1 MNYRHAFHAGN
12 HADVL
17 KHAAL
22 CLALA
27 RLRAKDKPFAVIDTH
42 AGRGLYDFA
51 GPEAARSPEFETGI
65 ARLIAAN
72 DAPPSLA
79 PYLDVVRAHNP
90 FAPPAGP
97 LRWYP
102 GSPVIAREALRPGD
116 TLKLCERHPAE
127 AAALTAVLRGEG
139 AAADARVKIFEMDGY
154 EAVRAFLPPPERRGL
169 VLIDPPFEA
178 PGEFDRIA
186 RALED
191 GARRWA
197 SGVFMVWHP
206 VKQGGEGADLLARR
220 PARFA
225 KFLHAELCVR
235 APDGRGLAGSG
246 VFVANPPFGMG
257 EALADALPYLVRLL
271 ATGPG
276 ATWRLAACEGDVAT
290 PLRGQI

>member
-22 CLALA
+22 CLVLA
-27 RLRAKDKPFAVIDTH
+27 RLRAKEKPFAVIDTH
-42 AGRGLYDFA
+42 AGRGLYDLA
-51 GPEAARSPEFETGI
+51 SPEAARSPEFETGI
-65 ARLIAAN
+65 ARLIAVK
-72 DAPPSLA
+72 DAPAALG
-79 PYLDVVRAHNP
+79 PYLEIVRAHNP
-90 FAPPAGP
+90 FAPSEGP
-97 LRWYP
+97 VRWYP
-102 GSPVIAREALRPGD
+102 GSPAIAREALRAGD
-116 TLKLCERHPAE
+116 SLKLCERHPAE
-127 AAALTAVLRGEG
+127 AAALTAALRGEG

-169 VLIDPPFEA
+169 VLMDPPFEA

-206 VKQGGEGADLLARR
+206 IKDGGEGADLFARR
-220 PARFA
+220 PARLE
-225 KFLHAELCVR
+225 KFLRAELCAR

-246 VFVANPPFGMG
+246 LLFANPPFGMG
-257 EALADALPYLVRLL
+257 EALADALPYLARLL
-271 ATGPG
+271 TTGPG
-276 ATWRLAACEGDVAT
+276 ARWRLVAGEGEAATTVEGE
-290 PLRGQI
+290 I